1 MSPDISQDLGESE
14 GCVVGSAL
22 WPRSP
27 SPRGPYRSCRCFHI
41 AAVVKKEPKVTVFLD
56 GRCSVCCN
64 WSATFQE
71 KTVLIVLAISQVQ
84 PETFIRIDVFR
95 GHQKCFIG
103 GVLHARI
110 RLLWVEREVGGGIGM
125 GNTCKSM
132 ADSFQ
137 CMTKSTTI
145 KKSKANKRI
154 RLLRSGL
161 QRPRTNMEMHMWV
174 G

>member
-14 GCVVGSAL
+14 GCSVGSAL

-27 SPRGPYRSCRCFHI
+27 SPRGPYRSCCCFHI

-56 GRCSVCCN
+56 GRRSVCCN

-71 KTVLIVLAISQVQ
+71 KTVPIVLAISQVQ
-84 PETFIRIDVFR
+84 PETFIRIGNVFR

-110 RLLWVEREVGGGIGM
+110 RLLRVEREVGAGIGM
-125 GNTCKSM
+125 GNTCKPM

-145 KKSKANKRI
+145 KKKSKTNK
-154 RLLRSGL
+154 
-161 QRPRTNMEMHMWV
+161 QKKE
-174 G
+174 